1 MILFDYSV
9 WFFGWFVFKVTLR
22 HSEVLP
28 ETLEHTLHISVSES
42 LWLAVEWIRGYL
54 IIMTNMHGRGFRQ
67 QQQ

>member
-1 MILFDYSV
+1 M
-9 WFFGWFVFKVTLR
+9 TLR

-42 LWLAVEWIRGYL
+42 LWLAVEWVRGYL

>member
-9 WFFGWFVFKVTLR
+9 VVFFFVFFKVTLR
-22 HSEVLP
+22 HSDVLP
-28 ETLEHTLHISVSES
+28 ETLEHTFHISVSES
-42 LWLAVEWIRGYL
+42 LWLAVEWVRGYL